1 MNTSPV
7 TRAIVINNT
16 QGMHARPA
24 EMFARRALQFKSRIE
39 LITEGQRADGKSIL
53 HLLTLG
59 ARKGTQ
65 LVIEAEGPDAQ
76 EAVDALAELVER
88 GFALEDAAE

>member
-1 MNTSPV
+1 MSNTCV
-7 TRAIVINNT
+7 TRNIVINNL

-24 EMFARRALQFKSRIE
+24 EMFARRALQYESRIE
-39 LITEGQRADGKSIL
+39 LLLEKERVDGKSIL

-76 EAVDALAELVER
+76 EAVDALAELVEHD
-88 GFALEDAAE
+88 FALEDAPE